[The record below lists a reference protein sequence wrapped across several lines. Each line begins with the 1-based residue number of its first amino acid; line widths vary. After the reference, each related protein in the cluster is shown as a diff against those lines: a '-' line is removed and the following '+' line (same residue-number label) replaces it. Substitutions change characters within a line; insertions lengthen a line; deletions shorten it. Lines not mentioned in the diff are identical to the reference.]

1 MRGVVTSHRTNE
13 MGVKFGASWCTRSD
27 SDLRTRGVGLKRI
40 GSPSSVCTDR
50 DWLFI
55 IHRQAAQLSSAQQRI
70 TARRAAGSP
79 SFSTAQRTSGLL
91 ISLPPRVSAY
101 HFYRVQTATF
111 ALLPGNSS
119 LIRKKKSSIV
129 GGPVIC
135 PSTEPLREREV
146 GNGEDESG
154 VWEGED
160 AGGDGGGRGIPSTSW
175 RWLLLFHGR
184 LQSPVHLVHQTG
196 LFLLLSIYFLKL
208 IGIRLH
214 LCGLCDD
221 GRIGIVS
228 SGPWLLRAPRC
239 TCSHLFLP
247 QMCNR
252 SPLFRKCRL
261 KCCRR
266 SEIVP
271 I

>member
-1 MRGVVTSHRTNE
+1 MRWGLNLVQA
-13 MGVKFGASWCTRSD
+13 GAPDQTQIWEPEASGS
-27 SDLRTRGVGLKRI
+27 SELGAHLLSARI
-40 GSPSSVCTDR
+40 GIDYSS
-50 DWLFI
+50 FI
-55 IHRQAAQLSSAQQRI
+55 GRQLSSAQQRI

-208 IGIRLH
+208 IGILLH

-239 TCSHLFLP
+239 ICSHLFLP
-247 QMCNR
+247 QTVIALL
-252 SPLFRKCRL
+252 S
-261 KCCRR
+261 
-266 SEIVP
+266 SESVDYNAAAGQR
-271 I
+271 